1 VKERII
7 TNAIDQNNLAILR
20 SIAHRVMLERDLL
33 PDYSSTALTELGQ
46 LISGVGDKVTIS

>member
-1 VKERII
+1 M
-7 TNAIDQNNLAILR
+7 NAIDQNHRAILR